1 MFFPIHVPCSTRLIF
16 LDFITLIISG
26 GEYKLC
32 TLSSLCS
39 LIQSPVTFFLMGN
52 RIYFS
57 TPFSNKFSSVKKP
70 ANTLINYIRCLLT
83 TPTCFGRL
91 LRPSSGCTLL
101 KSTIKSCV
109 WRISPRS
116 GIIKCY
122 EILGVI
128 MIKKIKRLY
137 L

>member
-1 MFFPIHVPCSTRLIF
+1 MFFPTHVPCSTRFIF
-16 LDFITLIISG
+16 LDFITLMISG

-32 TLSSLCS
+32 TLSSSCS
-39 LIQSPVTFFLMGN
+39 LIQSPVTFFLMCN

-57 TPFSNKFSSVKKP
+57 TPFSNKFSSMKKP
-70 ANTLINYIRCLLT
+70 TNVLMNYIRCLLT

-91 LRPSSGCTLL
+91 LRPSSGWTLL
-101 KSTIKSCV
+101 KSIIKRCV

-122 EILGVI
+122 EILDVI
-128 MIKKIKRLY
+128 IIK
-137 L
+137 